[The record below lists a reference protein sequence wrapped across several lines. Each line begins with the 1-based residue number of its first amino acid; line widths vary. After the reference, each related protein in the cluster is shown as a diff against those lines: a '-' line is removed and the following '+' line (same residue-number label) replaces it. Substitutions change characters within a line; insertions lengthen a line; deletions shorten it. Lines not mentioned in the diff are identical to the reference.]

1 MRHIIVPAI
10 ASVIFLASCQK
21 GGDGTGT
28 VNQVTVATVR
38 DLPADTIIGITP
50 IGQPY
55 GAGKYTFYSLERNEA
70 VPSSDSATRRWD
82 VGFRGT
88 TIITNSGNSGPG
100 AGGAFVY
107 VGLFEDLAKIPA
119 DSVFRVDNAPA
130 AYAIPAGSN
139 RAWFV
144 YNPQANLVTPIPG
157 RVLVIRTANGKY
169 AKLEVLNYYKGGQ
182 TPAVSA
188 SDDDKMRKQ
197 RFYTFRYSFQANGTT
212 GF

>member
-1 MRHIIVPAI
+1 MRHIIATVSV
-10 ASVIFLASCQK
+10 SVIALASCQK

-28 VNQVTVATVR
+28 VNKVTVATVR
-38 DLPADTIIGITP
+38 DLPADTIIGITQ

-55 GAGKYTFYSLERNEA
+55 GAGKYTFYSLERNEP

-88 TIITNSGNSGPG
+88 TLITNSGNSGPG

-197 RFYTFRYSFQANGTT
+197 RFYTFRYSFQPNGTT